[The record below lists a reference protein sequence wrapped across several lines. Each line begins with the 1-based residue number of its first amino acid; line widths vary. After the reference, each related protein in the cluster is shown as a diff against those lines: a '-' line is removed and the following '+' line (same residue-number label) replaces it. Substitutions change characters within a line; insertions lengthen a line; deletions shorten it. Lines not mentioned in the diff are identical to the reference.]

1 VRPRSFNP
9 ACLREL
15 ERQLFSLQGDESSNR
30 FAQRLGISTAMWS
43 RLKSG
48 ERQLGTRL
56 AWRIVQVFPHLK
68 VLVPDIPIT
77 PRVGLRVYSATF
89 WDFVN
94 ENGPTPTHRPEL
106 GSCWEWT
113 GTRLPYGYGLVAKRS
128 KEAPD
133 PYAHHFAWRSARGP
147 IPSGLWVLHHCDN
160 PPCVRPSHLW
170 LGTAADNAQDRER
183 KGRGSRSRRNAD
195 LMGGRDAA

>member
-147 IPSGLWVLHHCDN
+147 IPSTAITRRVFVRVISGLGPLRITH
-160 PPCVRPSHLW
+160 RIAS
-170 LGTAADNAQDRER
+170 A
-183 KGRGSRSRRNAD
+183 
-195 LMGGRDAA
+195 RDAAAARVETRT